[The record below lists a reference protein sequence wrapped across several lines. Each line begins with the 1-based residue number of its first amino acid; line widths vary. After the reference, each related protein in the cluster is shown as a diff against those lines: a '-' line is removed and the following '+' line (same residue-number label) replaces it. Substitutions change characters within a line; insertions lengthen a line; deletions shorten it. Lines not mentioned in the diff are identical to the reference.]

1 MKSNLKEYQNNNE
14 ESIRSSDKSTVL
26 LIILFCVFI
35 TLFLW
40 IFVRQKVEDVRFDSE
55 EAKPITG
62 EFTVT
67 VNEEQFSTPLPA
79 AVDAKAGDC
88 IVITKTLSSSDVLGN
103 SLIFY
108 VKQSWVR
115 VFLDGELQVE
125 SDRERNL
132 PFPMIPGSYWYFF
145 RLPADYEG
153 KTLQIEI
160 LPCFDNYAKELPEI
174 YSGTKASFIYMVLK
188 QGAFSMLVSIPT
200 LILGAG
206 ILIMGM
212 CLRHKMIAKRL
223 VRFGLFAIV
232 TSGWSLMESRITQL
246 FYGNMVIASYL
257 LFSCFYLIPVL
268 AVSFLLTFDS
278 ISRKKY
284 MRVLFWI
291 SAAAFLLI
299 QVLQVLGIAYY
310 IEMVPAAHVLI
321 VLIIAGVLK
330 CYYDLRKKE
339 NKNEDAYVYKAIIL
353 LGGFCGLDIICYY
366 VNPTGSV
373 GKFSKAGL
381 LVCFL
386 YLGYSAVRQIGEMEA
401 QEARH
406 RLYCELAF
414 KDIMTGLGNRTAF
427 EKRMDEL
434 RKKQGELSAII
445 FIADMNNLKYIND
458 NFGHAKGDEAII
470 KIGYLLQQSF
480 SKKCNCYRIGGDEF
494 CVIGMDIQEEEFTS
508 AGIKFRQLIE
518 QENRTAEYQFSV
530 ACGNYAVDESGIDE
544 CFKKADALMYLEK
557 AEYKKN
563 INK

>member
-1 MKSNLKEYQNNNE
+1 MKSNLKEDQNNNE
-14 ESIRSSDKSTVL
+14 ENIRSSDKSTVL

-40 IFVRQKVEDVRFDSE
+40 IFIRQEVEDVRFNTE
-55 EAKPITG
+55 EVKQVTG
-62 EFTVT
+62 EFMVT
-67 VNEEQFSTPLPA
+67 VNEEQINTPLPA
-79 AVDAKAGDC
+79 VVNAKAGDC
-88 IVITKTLSSSDVLGN
+88 IVISKTLNSSDIAGN

-115 VFLDGELQVE
+115 VFLDGELQAE

-132 PFPMIPGSYWYFF
+132 PFPMTPGSCWYFF
-145 RLPADYEG
+145 KLPEDYEG

-160 LPCFDNYAKELPEI
+160 LPCFNNYAKELPEI

-212 CLRHKMIAKRL
+212 CLRHKMVAKRL
-223 VRFGLFAIV
+223 VRFGLFSIV

-246 FYGNMVIASYL
+246 FYGNIVIAAYL

-268 AVSFLLTFDS
+268 AVSFLLTFNS
-278 ISRKKY
+278 INRKKH
-284 MRVLFWI
+284 MHVFLWI
-291 SAAAFLLI
+291 SAAAFLLVQI
-299 QVLQVLGIAYY
+299 LQVLGIAYY
-310 IEMVPAAHVLI
+310 IEMVFVAHILI

-330 CYYDLRKKE
+330 CYYDLQKTE

-353 LGGFCGLDIICYY
+353 LGGFCGIDIIGYY
-366 VNPTGSV
+366 LNPTGVV
-373 GKFSKAGL
+373 GKFSKIGL
-381 LVCFL
+381 LACFL

-406 RLYCELAF
+406 RLYRELAF
-414 KDIMTGLGNRTAF
+414 KDIMTGLENRTAF

-434 RKKQGELSAII
+434 RKKQGVWSGII

-458 NFGHAKGDEAII
+458 NFGHAKGDETII
-470 KIGYLLQQSF
+470 KIGYLLQQCF
-480 SKKCNCYRIGGDEF
+480 SEKCNCYRIGGDEF
-494 CVIGMDIQEEEFTS
+494 CVIGTDIAEEEFTS
-508 AGIKFRQLIE
+508 AGIKFRQLVE
-518 QENRTAEYQFSV
+518 QENKTTGYQFSV
-530 ACGNYAVDESGIDE
+530 ACGSYAVDESGIDE

-557 AEYKKN
+557 AEYKKSMD
-563 INK
+563 K